1 MDQNRCGGGRRRRIT
16 NVCDLQEMIFLNSSR
31 SRRNRLFR
39 DDMTHVSFTNNHPT
53 QNLNEGL
60 NNNNNNKENDDGSN
74 NSNDS
79 QDVHPFMPEPR
90 VVVRKIPISS
100 VVVEETNA
108 ERSVQIENNNE
119 KFLNT
124 KVLKKRSNNVGS
136 QLCITCSDDNG
147 SMKSSKTS
155 KSSNSS
161 GRSNSFKSLRSRLSR
176 KSISRKNQKNRGS
189 FSSSGNSS
197 CRSSK
202 SIASA
207 PTSSSSRSISSSSDI
222 HNDTI
227 VISCSSSSMEETNA
241 STNEPMETLQKFLE
255 HMNQQMKSNLITKN
269 PYTNAYLSTR
279 LPAGGVD
286 PR

>member
-1 MDQNRCGGGRRRRIT
+1 
-16 NVCDLQEMIFLNSSR
+16 
-31 SRRNRLFR
+31 
-39 DDMTHVSFTNNHPT
+39 MTHVSFTNNHPT
-53 QNLNEGL
+53 QNFNKGK
-60 NNNNNNKENDDGSN
+60 NNNSNNKENDDGSN
-74 NSNDS
+74 DS
-79 QDVHPFMPEPR
+79 IHPFMPEPR

-108 ERSVQIENNNE
+108 ERSVQMENNNE

-147 SMKSSKTS
+147 SMRSSKSSKSS
-155 KSSNSS
+155 KSSGSN
-161 GRSNSFKSLRSRLSR
+161 NSFKSLRSRLSR

-207 PTSSSSRSISSSSDI
+207 STSSSSRSISSSSDI
-222 HNDTI
+222 HNNDTI
-227 VISCSSSSMEETNA
+227 VICCSSSSMEEKNT

-269 PYTNAYLSTR
+269 PYTNAYLS
-279 LPAGGVD
+279 
-286 PR
+286 